1 MAGRTPPEAV
11 AAFVEPLQQ
20 AISCVS
26 PAVLQVAGGY
36 RPAAHPHALVL
47 ADGEPQPLRA
57 EAELALRVAQQYRI
71 VEDTESRGPWKV
83 QTAAYS
89 YVVNLGDQ
97 ELLAYQWNPLDSEAG
112 ALRARTCTSE
122 APPASSSVTSGDCI
136 CRPDALP
143 SRMCFASSLR
153 SFGVQPLREDWSDV
167 LDAAQAG
174 YERWRT
180 WSSSSGER

>member
-1 MAGRTPPEAV
+1 LAGRTPPEAV

-97 ELLAYQWNPLDSEAG
+97 ELLAYQWNPLGGGRVTRPHLHVGGAAG
-112 ALRARTCTSE
+112 ELIGDFRRLHLPTGRIALEDVLRLLVEELWCSAAAGGLVRRAR
-122 APPASSSVTSGDCI
+122 
-136 CRPDALP
+136 CRPGWL
-143 SRMCFASSLR
+143 
-153 SFGVQPLREDWSDV
+153 
-167 LDAAQAG
+167 
-174 YERWRT
+174 
-180 WSSSSGER
+180 

>member
-57 EAELALRVAQQYRI
+57 EAELALLVAQQYRI

-83 QTAAYS
+83 QNRR
-89 YVVNLGDQ
+89 V
-97 ELLAYQWNPLDSEAG
+97 LL
-112 ALRARTCTSE
+112 
-122 APPASSSVTSGDCI
+122 VTSGDCI

-153 SFGVQPLREDWSDV
+153 SLVFSRCGRTGPTCSMPPGLAMSAGAPGPPR
-167 LDAAQAG
+167 QA
-174 YERWRT
+174 
-180 WSSSSGER
+180 SGDD

>member
-1 MAGRTPPEAV
+1 M
-11 AAFVEPLQQ
+11 
-20 AISCVS
+20 
-26 PAVLQVAGGY
+26 
-36 RPAAHPHALVL
+36 L

-153 SFGVQPLREDWSDV
+153 SLVFSRCGRTGPTCSMPPRLAMS
-167 LDAAQAG
+167 AGAPGPPPQAG
-174 YERWRT
+174 
-180 WSSSSGER
+180 GDD